1 MKITI
6 LSEIRERFRK
16 LLEDKPIEVEEY
28 NIYLSWDLDNGTEL
42 DGKTIWSFFLPHL
55 KDNTTEHDKKIA
67 EEAVM
72 GFVKKLNPYL
82 FKNCKLKRTDDA
94 IEDICSFMDKHLSS
108 RGDKGEQI

>member
-1 MKITI
+1 MTLPEAI
-6 LSEIRERFRK
+6 LGSVAVICLTVFF
-16 LLEDKPIEVEEY
+16 IFY
-28 NIYLSWDLDNGTEL
+28 MLSG
-42 DGKTIWSFFLPHL
+42 DGKETPT
-55 KDNTTEHDKKIA
+55 KEENPNTTEHDKKIA
-67 EEAVM
+67 EDAVR